1 MAEIDILSINNKKIQ
16 DVEARKDIQVI
27 KENQINLIED
37 DTSMNGIS
45 DTVHDN
51 LETAN
56 KTIIGGINEVNS
68 QLKDIANDLGKNE
81 DGSDIE
87 LPTTDKTVKGAIKE
101 LFQDVSN
108 GKTLVANA
116 ITDKGVNTLAT
127 DTFQVMATN
136 IGKISSGMNIEGK
149 IITVNNTKYKLST
162 NSDGD
167 IIATIIKH
175 TVTNNLSNATNNN
188 TALEINDN
196 SSYDANISVNNGYK
210 LSNVIVVMG
219 GVNITS
225 TVYSNGVISIPNVTG
240 DIIITVTTINQNG
253 VEVFNADFSGSTPST
268 SQFNTW
274 ENRVYANS
282 IYDALSN
289 IRCSDNTV
297 HLTSTYDSTN
307 SRWLKQMMSTVG
319 LFETDNF
326 VCEFD
331 AKFSGTVGSWQ
342 NVITYGTGTI
352 WTDQYY
358 SVGVKWPASGEIDA
372 FEQAGGYSDNPN
384 FFKTPTAHWGGGTES
399 GYPDNALSIEGVS
412 TTFTPNQ
419 WHKFKFQ
426 LSNGVV
432 KSWIDGTF
440 IGEKDFSECV
450 VNNNYMCDYK
460 PFLKPQAF
468 YIDGSCHNSSDT
480 NNSYDFEVK
489 NFKIYEDENIE
500 CTSFEIH
507 PQMWAKN
514 TSLIFPTN
522 AEIFLDKTFTPSNV
536 SNKACT
542 WESSNPNVAKVVQGY
557 VTTIAEGNTTITA
570 TNGNKTASYNLVVNN
585 TNKNIPCAKVLIT
598 TNNLNLNVSD
608 ESTLTSYKYPKFTT
622 DTISYT
628 SSKSNVATVDNTGK
642 IIAKGSGTCNI
653 TATCGTKTDSISVT
667 VVAQNEPALKYDLST
682 AISKINERFSNWS
695 NDKTDGIYPIQNIGT
710 LGEVGNVNLKVSSS
724 STLPIFDIMPNDT
737 KVAIPKTNTWL
748 FVVKGYNPKVCNST
762 CRLKL
767 NGTTNDNNMP
777 TIWYKTADSSIN
789 IRYGSIYNYT
799 STTIPNIF
807 VIGHDS
813 TGYYLWVDGKIVN
826 QGGSGS
832 NVGSL
837 YDIYGLRLSD
847 FGVATNETKKNNI
860 ISFLTN
866 FKSAVYLN
874 AREDIESILTK
885 DFGYTTT

>member
-37 DTSMNGIS
+37 DTSMEGIS
-45 DTVHDN
+45 DSVHDT
-51 LETAN
+51 LETDD
-56 KTIIGGINEVNS
+56 KKIIPAINEVNAK
-68 QLKDIANDLGKNE
+68 LKDIAKEVGTETLK
-81 DGSDIE
+81 
-87 LPTTDKTVKGAIKE
+87 TTAQDVKGAINE
-101 LFQDVSN
+101 VFQNVSN
-108 GKTLVANA
+108 GKQLIATA
-116 ITDKGVNTLAT
+116 ITGKGINTSSD
-127 DTFQVMATN
+127 DTFQTMATN
-136 IGKISSGMNIEGK
+136 IGKISGVDGVIVE
-149 IITVNNTKYKLST
+149 INNVKYKLAKT
-162 NSDGD
+162 TDGN
-167 IIATIIKH
+167 IIATKIKH
-175 TVTNNLSNATNNN
+175 TITNNLSNAINSN
-188 TALEINDN
+188 TATEIDDN
-196 SSYDANISVNNGYK
+196 VSYNANISANSGYV

-225 TVYSNGVISIPNVTG
+225 TVYNNGVISIPNVTG
-240 DIIITVTTINQNG
+240 DVIITVTTINQNG
-253 VEVFNADFSGSTPST
+253 VEIFNADFSGSTPLT

-274 ENRVYANS
+274 ENRVYSNS

-307 SRWLKQMMSTVG
+307 SRWLKQMMCTVG

-331 AKFSGTVGSWQ
+331 AKFSGTAGSWQ

-399 GYPDNALSIEGVS
+399 GYPDNSLSIEGVS

-440 IGEKDFSECV
+440 LGEKDFSECV

-468 YIDGSCHNSSDT
+468 YIDGSCHNSSNT
-480 NNSYDFEVK
+480 SNSYDFEVK
-489 NFKIYEDENIE
+489 NFKVYESENVE

-507 PQMWAKN
+507 PQMWAKD
-514 TSLIFPTN
+514 TLLVFPTN
-522 AEIFLDKTFTPSNV
+522 AEIFLDKTFVPSNV

-542 WESSNPNVAKVVQGY
+542 WKSSNPNVAKVVQGY
-557 VTTIAEGNTTITA
+557 ITALTEGTTTITA

-628 SSKSNVATVDNTGK
+628 SSNSNIATVDNTGK
-642 IIAKGSGTCNI
+642 IIAKGAGPCNI
-653 TATCGTKTDSISVT
+653 IATCGTKTDSISVT

-682 AISKINERFSNWS
+682 AISKINERFNNWG
-695 NDKTDGIYPIQNIGT
+695 NDKSEGTYPLQNIGT
-710 LGEVGNVNLKVSSS
+710 LGEAGNVNLTVSVS
-724 STLPIFDIMPNDT
+724 STLPIFSIMPNNT
-737 KVAIPKTNTWL
+737 TVTIPKTNTWM
-748 FVVKGYNPKVCNST
+748 FVVKGYNPKVCNNT

-767 NGTTNDNNMP
+767 NGTTNDNNAP
-777 TIWYKTADSSIN
+777 NIFYKTSDSTIQ
-789 IRYGSIYNYT
+789 IRYGSINVY
-799 STTIPNIF
+799 SSATIPDII

-813 TGYYLWVDGKIVN
+813 TGYYLWIDGTIVG

-860 ISFLTN
+860 VSFLTN

-874 AREDIESILTK
+874 AREDIMSILTK
-885 DFGYTTT
+885 DFGYTAN